1 MEKVLDQKFN
11 FNIIRI
17 LRKTKNL
24 TLKELARRAGMN
36 YAILSRLERNQ
47 ANITF
52 QTLLKLSDA
61 LGMEPHDLVRMARK
75 QNPEIRPVERPATGS
90 DSRNFANFGDS
101 KFVYVKQDE
110 PTVISNPAI
119 HGNELETMI
128 VVRGKVT
135 VNIEG
140 QHYPVVKGE
149 AIHFDATMPHTYECG
164 SKSEMLFVFH
174 EKQKKN

>member
-11 FNIIRI
+11 FNVIRVI
-17 LRKTKNL
+17 RKTQNL

-52 QTLLKLSDA
+52 QTLLKLSNA
-61 LGMEPHDLVRMARK
+61 LGMEPHELVEKARRHE
-75 QNPEIRPVERPATGS
+75 PEIRPVERPSSGK
-90 DSRNFANFGDS
+90 DSRNFANFSDS
-101 KFVYVKQDE
+101 KFVLVKQDQ
-110 PTVISNPAI
+110 PGVISNPSI
-119 HGNELETMI
+119 HGNELETMV

-140 QHYPVVKGE
+140 NHYPVAKGE

-164 SKSEMLFVFH
+164 AKSEMLFVFH